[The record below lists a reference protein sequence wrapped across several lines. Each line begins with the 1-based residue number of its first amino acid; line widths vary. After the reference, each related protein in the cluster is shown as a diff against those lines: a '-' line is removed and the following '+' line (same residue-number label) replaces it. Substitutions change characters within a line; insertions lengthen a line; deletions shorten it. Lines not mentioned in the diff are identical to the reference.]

1 MTRWDESDIPDLTGR
16 TAVVTG
22 ANSGLGLETARM
34 LAGAGARVLMACRNV
49 AKAEAA
55 RDRIGPGAEIVALDL
70 ASLSSVAQAA
80 EEVKGRT
87 PQLDILV
94 NNAGLMAVDRATTED
109 GFEMQFGV
117 NHLGHFALTAHLA
130 PLLLAAPEARV
141 VNVSSVG
148 HRPGRIDF
156 DDLMFERRRYD
167 RWRPYFQSKLSNLL
181 FTLELERRFRS
192 AGVTA
197 KALAA
202 HPGATATDL
211 GQEGSGFVNRFLRVF
226 SGFGQSVRVGALP
239 LVRAAVDPAAK
250 GGEFYGPQFMQF
262 GYPVLETPTRRA
274 RNGDD
279 ARRLWEESEKLTGVR
294 FELT

>member
-1 MTRWDESDIPDLTGR
+1 MSHWDEPDIPDLTGR

-34 LAGAGARVLMACRNV
+34 LAAKGARVLMACRNL

-55 RDRIGPGAEIVALDL
+55 LARVGPGAEIVALDL
-70 ASLSSVAQAA
+70 GSLASVAQAA
-80 EEVKGRT
+80 DEVKGRISR
-87 PQLDILV
+87 LDILV

-117 NHLGHFALTAHLA
+117 NHLGHFALTAHLT

-141 VNVSSVG
+141 VSVSSVG
-148 HRPGRIDF
+148 HRPGTVRF

-181 FTLELERRFRS
+181 FALELERRFRA
-192 AGVTA
+192 AGLAA

-202 HPGATATDL
+202 HPGATSTDL
-211 GQEGSGFVNRFLRVF
+211 GQEGSGFVNGFLRMF

-239 LVRAAVDPAAK
+239 IVRAAVDPAAK

-274 RNGDD
+274 RNADD
-279 ARRLWEESEKLTGVR
+279 ARRLWEESEKLTGVS
-294 FELT
+294 FDLT

>member
-1 MTRWDESDIPDLTGR
+1 MSHWDEPDIPDLTGR

-55 RDRIGPGAEIVALDL
+55 AARVGDGAEIVALDL
-70 ASLSSVAQAA
+70 ASLASVATAA
-80 EEVKGRT
+80 DEVKGRT
-87 PQLDILV
+87 SRLDLLV
-94 NNAGLMAVDRATTED
+94 NNAGLMAIDRATTED

-148 HRPGRIDF
+148 HRPGTVRF

-167 RWRPYFQSKLSNLL
+167 RWRPYFQSKLANLL
-181 FTLELERRFRS
+181 FSLELERRFRA

-197 KALAA
+197 KALTA
-202 HPGATATDL
+202 HPGATSTDL
-211 GQEGSGFVNRFLRVF
+211 GQEGGGFTNGFLRLF
-226 SGFGQSVRVGALP
+226 GGFGQSVRVGALP
-239 LVRAAVDPAAK
+239 IVRAAVDPEAK
-250 GGEFYGPQFMQF
+250 GGQFYGPQFVQF

-274 RNGDD
+274 RNAED
-279 ARRLWEESEKLTGVR
+279 ARRLWEESEKLTGVL
-294 FELT
+294 FNLT